1 MSTAPL
7 RHPVFHALK
16 REAPSGGLKPPA
28 FRLGA
33 FFMAATCLFYS
44 AGPAAMAATAPAHKP
59 VQGQPHAAIPAP
71 DSKNSLHVPPPPK
84 PHSPSLKEK
93 LEQTEQAIAS
103 EQDDQK
109 AHSLMKKADT
119 LRLYSV
125 KNSGRILLSEAQD
138 ELKQGHTGDAEKDLS
153 AALTLQPDNAF
164 LRRQRAAVRFL
175 GNDLTGAVQD
185 LQVALVHDP
194 GDAQSWDILAH
205 TQEHLHHPHQALHA
219 YTEAL
224 THAPLL
230 PDGQKRYR
238 QLEQQANGIPD

>member
-16 REAPSGGLKPPA
+16 REASSGGLKPPA
-28 FRLGA
+28 FRPGA
-33 FFMAATCLFYS
+33 FFVAAASMAFLLMATTTI
-44 AGPAAMAATAPAHKP
+44 PAHGQTQPHATPGPAHKDGTSHDQP
-59 VQGQPHAAIPAP
+59 V
-71 DSKNSLHVPPPPK
+71 SPPGK
-84 PHSPSLKEK
+84 PHTPSLKEK

-109 AHSLMKKADT
+109 AQGLMKKAET

-138 ELKQGHTGDAEKDLS
+138 ELKQGHASEAEKDMS

-194 GDAQSWDILAH
+194 GDAQSWDLLAH